1 MTPKKNYVKPSPSFA
16 RKAPPKKE
24 NLETLQVNE
33 IKTMFIHWFKSSQ
46 AAAGHVMTKSDV
58 IKAILKKLDPKQDK
72 FFTRAMDEMAN
83 EGLFEVQ
90 SDGVTLVLT
99 QKGADQL

>member
-1 MTPKKNYVKPSPSFA
+1 M

-24 NLETLQVNE
+24 NAETLQVNE
-33 IKTMFIHWFKSSQ
+33 IKTMFMNWFKSSR
-46 AAAGHVMTKSDV
+46 AAEGHVMSKSDV
-58 IKAILKKLDPKQDK
+58 IKNILKKLDSKQDK
-72 FFTRAMDEMAN
+72 LFTRAMDEMTN